1 VTNAIGAYAAG
12 NGVSGTLG
20 RLVSDS
26 STIKARLD
34 AITRQAS
41 TGLVSQ
47 TYGGLDGTAQ
57 LSLNLRPQLASVE
70 VLTRNITSAATKID
84 LSSQVMNQLQQIAS
98 TFFSGTVGMASQ
110 TSQEVD
116 AMASQASAALSQVQG
131 LLNTKVGDTYLFA
144 GQDSANQ
151 PLPDANFNAYVL
163 SIKTAIGGLA
173 AAGGSATAAATL
185 AAASATSPFS
195 ATLGSSRQ
203 AVTVGFGISASIG
216 VVAGQDTFVT
226 QAGTDTTGSYVR
238 DLIRSLSTIASLN
251 AGQASLGA
259 SFTALV
265 DDTRTSLG
273 KQIAVINNENA
284 GLGESRQLLDMNQT
298 ALTDTQQALTSQ
310 LSSVENVD
318 AAATAVS
325 LSQAQTQLQISYK
338 LISSM
343 QNLSLVHFL

>member
-1 VTNAIGAYAAG
+1 MNAIGAYSGG
-12 NGVSGTLG
+12 NGVPDTLG

-26 STIKARLD
+26 NTIKTRLD
-34 AITRQAS
+34 KITQQVS

-47 TYGGLDGTAQ
+47 TYGGLIGTAQ
-57 LSLNLRPQLASVE
+57 ISLNLRPQLASVD
-70 VLTRNITSAATKID
+70 VLTRNITGAAIKID
-84 LSSQVMNQLQQIAS
+84 MSSQVMDQLQQIAS
-98 TFFSGTVGMASQ
+98 TFFSGTVSMASQ
-110 TSQEVD
+110 TSQEID
-116 AMASQASAALSQVQG
+116 SMANQASAALSQVRG
-131 LLNTKVGDTYLFA
+131 LLNTKIGDTYLFA

-151 PLPDANFNAYVL
+151 PLPDTSFNAYVQ
-163 SIKTAIGGLA
+163 SIKTAVGGLA
-173 AAGGSATAAATL
+173 TAGGPATAAATL

-195 ATLGSSRQ
+195 TTLGSSRQ
-203 AVTVGFGISASIG
+203 NVTVGFGVSASVG

-226 QAGTDTTGSYVR
+226 QTGTDTTGSYVR

-251 AGQASLGA
+251 SGQASLGA

-273 KQIAVINNENA
+273 KQVAVINNESA
-284 GLGESRQLLDMNQT
+284 GLGESRQGLNMNQM
-298 ALTDTQQALTSQ
+298 ALTDTQQALTLQISN
-310 LSSVENVD
+310 VENVD

>member
-1 VTNAIGAYAAG
+1 MTNAIGGYASG
-12 NGVSGTLG
+12 NGVPGIVG

-34 AITRQAS
+34 AITQQAS

-57 LSLNLRPQLASVE
+57 LSLNLRPQLASVD
-70 VLTRNITSAATKID
+70 VLTRNITNAATKID

-131 LLNTKVGDTYLFA
+131 LLNTKLGDTYLFA

-151 PLPDANFNAYVL
+151 PLPDATFNAYVQ
-163 SIKTAIGGLA
+163 SIKTAVGGLGT
-173 AAGGSATAAATL
+173 AGGAATAAATL

-195 ATLGSSRQ
+195 ATLGASRQ
-203 AVTVGFGISASIG
+203 SVTVGFGISSSVG

-259 SFTALV
+259 SFTTLV

-284 GLGESRQLLDMNQT
+284 GLGESRQILDMNQT

-318 AAATAVS
+318 AAATAAS

-343 QNLSLVHFL
+343 QDLSLVHFL